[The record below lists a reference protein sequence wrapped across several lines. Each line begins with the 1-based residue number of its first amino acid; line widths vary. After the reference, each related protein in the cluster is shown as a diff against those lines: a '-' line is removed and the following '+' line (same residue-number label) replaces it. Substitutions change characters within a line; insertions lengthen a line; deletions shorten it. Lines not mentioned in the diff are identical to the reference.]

1 MQKKQATGIDTR
13 GMVPVYAAIFGF
25 LCQLFLPWISI
36 PVLKY
41 SRFPAAYS
49 SFQPAECIEN
59 LQQCGASSTRLPM
72 EPLSGNEIAQITALG
87 MLVMVCSCVMAA
99 LLLLAVG
106 AVLWKREKSIVP
118 VRLVF
123 TLQLLWT
130 TAQFLLVLWANL
142 FLNENTGRGISVST
156 MTIRSY
162 VQLTPWVYAQMFL
175 ALGIVIFA
183 KRLLCLNREE
193 TPRCIEVRRTQVDRR
208 FGRRTQVALLLVV
221 LGIPLTILF
230 GICFL
235 NDRSAVFIG
244 LCIICLSM
252 LPFAMVFED
261 RHPQAR
267 ELLII
272 AVLSALAVVG
282 RAAFFMVPQFKPT
295 AAIIII
301 AGIVLGPE
309 AGFLTGT
316 VSGFVSNFFF
326 GQGPWTPWQMFSFGI
341 IGFLAG
347 LVFRRNR
354 THGRYHRLAVC
365 LYGGLSV
372 FFLYGFLMDV
382 SGLISIYGRITWTMV
397 AAHLI
402 SGFYFN
408 LIHAA
413 ATVFFLFLLDEPME
427 RKLTRIQKKYG
438 LMEV

>member
-1 MQKKQATGIDTR
+1 ML
-13 GMVPVYAAIFGF
+13 VPVYAAVFGI
-25 LCQLFLPWISI
+25 LAQLFLPWISI

-41 SRFPAAYS
+41 SRFPAKYNI
-49 SFQPAECIEN
+49 FHLKDCLEN
-59 LQQCGASSTRLPM
+59 IQLCGAASTRLPL
-72 EPLSGNEIAQITALG
+72 EPLSGGEIDFLTKLGQIVT
-87 MLVMVCSCVMAA
+87 VCSCGMAV
-99 LLLLAVG
+99 LLLLAAVT
-106 AVLWKREKSIVP
+106 VLWKRGKSLLP
-118 VRLVF
+118 VRILF
-123 TLQLLWT
+123 SFQLLWT
-130 TAQFLLVLWANL
+130 LVLFGLVFWFNL
-142 FLNENTGRGISVST
+142 FLNEKIGRGISFQT

-162 VQLTPWVYAQMFL
+162 VQLTPWVYAQMLF
-175 ALGIVIFA
+175 ALGVLPFA
-183 KRLLCLNREE
+183 KRLLWTDRDE
-193 TPRCIEVRRTQVDRR
+193 TPPCFEERRIQEDHRL
-208 FGRRTQVALLLVV
+208 GRRTRVSLVLIL
-221 LGIPLTILF
+221 LGIPLVILF

-272 AVLSALAVVG
+272 AVMSAIAVVG

-295 AAIIII
+295 AAIVII
-301 AGIVLGPE
+301 AGIALGPE

-341 IGFLAG
+341 VGFLAG
-347 LVFRRNR
+347 LIFARRKAR
-354 THGRYHRLAVC
+354 GRYHHFAVC
-365 LYGGLSV
+365 IYGGLSV
-372 FFLYGFLMDV
+372 FFIYGFLMDV
-382 SGLISIYGRITWTMV
+382 SGLISVYSHITWALV

-413 ATVFFLFLLDEPME
+413 ATVIFLFLLDDPME
-427 RKLTRIQKKYG
+427 RKLNRIQKKYG